1 MGKER
6 GKQRLKG
13 KKALILR
20 MLREGPKSTQ
30 EIYSLMGAKTESQKA
45 NIRKALSLLKRK
57 GLIVKVPGSSY
68 WAITE
73 KGLKVL
79 ECLEVIE
86 EVEAHGAP
94 GGI

>member
-1 MGKER
+1 M
-6 GKQRLKG
+6 KG
-13 KKALILR
+13 KKALILKI
-20 MLREGPKSTQ
+20 LREGPKNTK
-30 EIYSLMGAKTESQKA
+30 EIYAFMGAKTESQKA
-45 NIRKALSLLKRK
+45 NVRKVLSHLRRK

-73 KGLKVL
+73 RGLKVL

-86 EVEAHGAP
+86 EVETHGAP